1 MLSSLS
7 RFLVRWIAKSWL
19 FLTFFA
25 GFFLFWEYSIDWFDI
40 PRFILP
46 KPTEIIVKSS
56 ADLDRLLYYTR
67 VTGSEAVLG
76 YVIADYGGDAAWAGD
91 CLSSIL
97 RRTIYPFFVSIE
109 MIPKI
114 AFAPLFISWLG
125 FGLLPKVII
134 VFLVCFFPI
143 VLNAIL
149 AFGSLSEE
157 LTRFSSATGA
167 TRFGHS

>member
-1 MLSSLS
+1 M
-7 RFLVRWIAKSWL
+7 FIA
-19 FLTFFA
+19 FFV
-25 GFFLFWEYSIDWFDI
+25 GFFLFWEYSIDWFGI
-40 PRFILP
+40 PAYILP
-46 KPTEIIVKSS
+46 QAVGNRGQGLRPIFP
-56 ADLDRLLYYTR
+56 RLLYYTYI
-67 VTGSEAVLG
+67 TGLETVLG
-76 YVIADYGGDAAWAGD
+76 YVVAIVIAVPLGLAIAF
-91 CLSSIL
+91 SSIL

-109 MIPKI
+109 MTPKI

-157 LTRFSSATGA
+157 LTRFLQLDRRQPAGA
-167 TRFGHS
+167 PS